1 MGKDHQITFY
11 TKEPIE
17 FEGQQFLQIV
27 LDQRYGGTHTIGRFR
42 VTTMSGLDPLRGLP
56 NEVVEGLKTE
66 TGKRS
71 KKQRNVI
78 ADYVASLHEET
89 SRQAKQLAAL
99 KKKAPASPLMT
110 VRVMA
115 PAERTTRVLHRGDF
129 LQPADEVN
137 TDALAVIRRTHPL
150 KSRHQD
156 KPADRL
162 DLAWWLV
169 DKNHPLTSRV
179 TVNHVW
185 AHLFGRGIVPTLNDF
200 GVRGEM
206 PTHPELLDWLAWQ
219 FPRELGWS
227 RKELVKTIVMSATYR
242 QSSRHRPELRTMDPT
257 NLLLARQN
265 RVRVEA
271 EVVRDLYLAVS
282 GLLSNKIGGP
292 SVFPPLPSGV
302 AELSYAN
309 NFKWKTSEGED
320 GYRRGMYTFFK
331 RTSPHPTL
339 ISFDCPD
346 SNTTRLQRDTSN
358 TPLQALATLN
368 NDVFAETAQAM
379 ARRVLSEGG
388 EDDVAR
394 LTYALRLCIAR
405 QPHEQEVDQFRQLL
419 ETARDYYHGHAQDAE
434 QLISRHP
441 ANHVPAAENA
451 AWVATMR
458 MVLNLDE
465 FIVKD

>member
-1 MGKDHQITFY
+1 
-11 TKEPIE
+11 
-17 FEGQQFLQIV
+17 
-27 LDQRYGGTHTIGRFR
+27 
-42 VTTMSGLDPLRGLP
+42 
-56 NEVVEGLKTE
+56 
-66 TGKRS
+66 
-71 KKQRNVI
+71 
-78 ADYVASLHEET
+78 LHAET
-89 SRQAKQLAAL
+89 SQLAKQLVAL
-99 KKKAPASPLMT
+99 KKKPPASPMIA

-115 PAERTTRVLHRGDF
+115 PTERTTKVLHRGDF

-150 KSRHQD
+150 NLRHQD

-162 DLAWWLV
+162 DLARWLV
-169 DKNHPLTSRV
+169 DQKHPLTSRV

-206 PTHPELLDWLAWQ
+206 PTHPDLLDWLAWQ

-227 RKELVKTIVMSATYR
+227 RKALIKTIVMSATYR
-242 QSSRHRPELRTMDPT
+242 QSSHHRRELRRMDPT

-271 EVVRDLYLAVS
+271 EVVRDLYLGVS
-282 GLLSNKIGGP
+282 GLLIKKIGGP

-309 NFKWKTSEGED
+309 NFKWKTSQGED
-320 GYRRGMYTFFK
+320 RYRRGMYTFFK

-379 ARRVLSEGG
+379 ARHVLAEGG
-388 EDDVAR
+388 DNDVTR
-394 LTYALRLCIAR
+394 MTYALRLCIAR
-405 QPHEQEVDQFRQLL
+405 QPNDQEVGQFQQLL
-419 ETARDYYHGHAQDAE
+419 ESARDYYRGHAEDAK

-441 ANHVPAAENA
+441 ANDVAAADNA

-458 MVLNLDE
+458 MILNLDE
-465 FIVKD
+465 FIVRD